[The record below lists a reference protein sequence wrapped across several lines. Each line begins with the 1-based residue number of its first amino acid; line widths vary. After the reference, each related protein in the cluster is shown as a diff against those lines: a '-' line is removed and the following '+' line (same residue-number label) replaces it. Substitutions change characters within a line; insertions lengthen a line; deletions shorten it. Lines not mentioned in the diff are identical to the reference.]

1 MEFTVAIDF
10 TKSNLPFEN
19 AASLHHVAGENTSQY
34 EIAIQ
39 AIAEICQ
46 YYNNSQLF
54 YAYGFG
60 ARLPGD
66 NRNKS
71 LLLLL
76 ELASDIPKAYFVVT
90 PVGIPSAKTWV

>member
-1 MEFTVAIDF
+1 M
-10 TKSNLPFEN
+10 
-19 AASLHHVAGENTSQY
+19 ASLHHVDDESASQY

-66 NRNKS
+66 NRVNFHFPLVLFVFLSHLYTVKS
-71 LLLLL
+71 LL
-76 ELASDIPKAYFVVT
+76 
-90 PVGIPSAKTWV
+90 

>member
-1 MEFTVAIDF
+1 MAIDF
-10 TKSNLPFEN
+10 TKSNLPLDN
-19 AASLHHVAGENTSQY
+19 TASLHHVKGENTSQY

-66 NRNKS
+66 NRVNFHFP
-71 LLLLL
+71 LVN
-76 ELASDIPKAYFVVT
+76 ASYFVFLNFLVM
-90 PVGIPSAKTWV
+90 K